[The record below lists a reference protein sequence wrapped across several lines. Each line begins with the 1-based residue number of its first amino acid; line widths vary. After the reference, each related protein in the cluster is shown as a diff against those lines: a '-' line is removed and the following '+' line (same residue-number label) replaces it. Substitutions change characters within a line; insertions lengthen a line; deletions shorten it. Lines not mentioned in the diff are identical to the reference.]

1 MLIDAFP
8 KQLKD
13 DVEFVIEQISLDSC
27 CKSGKLVT
35 SQNVSWEL
43 KNGECICFPYRIYF
57 IDKMADCGEIFT
69 PTQEIIYH
77 CIFSRSCD
85 GYVREKHI
93 SALLEA
99 ETPDWVIP
107 YILKICEEYVLN
119 ILDMV
124 YSKLSETDTSAYKE
138 ICRLN
143 LGQFVKGHDRM
154 ISYWN
159 EYYRDKCYNF
169 CNYVGKKLY
178 EECFG
183 YVKSDNKFNCIKRK
197 AV

>member
-35 SQNVSWEL
+35 YQNLSWEL

-57 IDKMADCGEIFT
+57 IDKIADCGEIFT

-99 ETPDWVIP
+99 ETPDWIIP

>member
-1 MLIDAFP
+1 MLMNAFP

-13 DVEFVIEQISLDSC
+13 DVEFVIERLALDSC
-27 CKSGKLVT
+27 CKSGELVA

-43 KNGECICFPYRIYF
+43 KNGESICFPYRIYF
-57 IDKMADCGEIFT
+57 TDKIADLGEIFT
-69 PTQEIIYH
+69 PNQEIIYH
-77 CIFSRSCD
+77 CIFSRSYD

-93 SALLEA
+93 AALLEA
-99 ETPDWVIP
+99 EATDWVIP
-107 YILKICEEYVLN
+107 YIVKICEEYVLK

-143 LGQFVKGHDRM
+143 LEQFVKGHDRM

-159 EYYRDKCYNF
+159 EYHRDKRYNF
-169 CNYVGKKLY
+169 CDYIGKKLY

-183 YVKSDNKFNCIKRK
+183 YTKAMYRSSNVKQL
-197 AV
+197 

>member
-1 MLIDAFP
+1 MLMNAFP

-13 DVEFVIEQISLDSC
+13 DVEFVIEHISSDSC
-27 CKSGKLVT
+27 CKSGKLVA
-35 SQNVSWEL
+35 SQYVSWNL
-43 KNGECICFPYRIYF
+43 KKGESICFPYRIYF
-57 IDKMADCGEIFT
+57 TDKIADLGGIFT
-69 PTQEIIYH
+69 PIQEIIYH
-77 CIFSRSCD
+77 CIFSRSND

-93 SALLEA
+93 SALLET
-99 ETPDWVIP
+99 ETTDWIIP
-107 YILKICEEYVLN
+107 YIVKICEEYVLK

-143 LGQFVKGHDRM
+143 LEQFVKGHDRM

-159 EYYRDKCYNF
+159 EYHRDNCYNF
-169 CNYVGKKLY
+169 CDYVGKKLY

-183 YVKSDNKFNCIKRK
+183 YTKDMYRSSNVQQL
-197 AV
+197 

>member
-1 MLIDAFP
+1 MFKNAFP

-13 DVEFVIEQISLDSC
+13 DVEFVIKQISLDSC
-27 CKSGKLVT
+27 CESGEFIT
-35 SQNVSWEL
+35 FQNVLWKL
-43 KNGECICFPYRIYF
+43 KNGESICFPYRIYF
-57 IDKMADCGEIFT
+57 IEKLVNPNEIFT

-93 SALLEA
+93 AAILKV

-107 YILKICEEYVLN
+107 YIIKICDEYVLE
-119 ILDMV
+119 ILELV
-124 YSKLSETDTSAYKE
+124 YNKLSEIDTSVYKE

-143 LGQFVKGHDRM
+143 SGQFLLGYNRM

-159 EYYRDKCYNF
+159 EYYRKKC
-169 CNYVGKKLY
+169 CNICDYVGKKLY

-183 YVKSDNKFNCIKRK
+183 YVK
-197 AV
+197 